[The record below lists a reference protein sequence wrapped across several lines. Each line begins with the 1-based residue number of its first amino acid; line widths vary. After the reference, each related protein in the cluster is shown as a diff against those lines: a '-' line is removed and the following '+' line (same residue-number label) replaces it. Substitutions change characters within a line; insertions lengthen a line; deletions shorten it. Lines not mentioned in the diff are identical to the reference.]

1 MRRVNVMRLG
11 LTVTEFV
18 DLTRNYSMVPVWA
31 EAIADLETPM
41 SVASRI
47 YPRDCMIILESA
59 ERGLRVGRYSFI
71 CFDPILVF
79 ESRECSYLLIEE
91 EKARFGTSHDPL
103 AVLQEAMTR
112 YSSPSI
118 EGLPPLLGGCV
129 GYVGY
134 DYVRSLVNLPSL
146 SGPSELPD
154 IAMVVPRCVLAFD
167 HLKHTL
173 VAVVNCR
180 VGTREPEAVYQEAV
194 SELHGL
200 MALCTGSGD
209 QAAESFRSRSRDKSP
224 ERASRTTDIY
234 KSLSSWCPRV
244 LAPGTPTID
253 RKAFEESVRTAK
265 RHIADGDVSQVV
277 LSRRIS
283 VPVRSSALDVYRALR
298 SVNPSPYM
306 FLLDFGRVKIVG
318 ASPEMMV
325 RLQGREAELRPIA
338 GTRRRGLAPAEDRRL
353 ELELLNDAKER
364 AEHTMLVDLGI
375 RDLEQVCTAGTVR
388 VEDYMHIERYSH
400 VMHIVSSVKG
410 ELSDEYNQYDLFR
423 ATFPAGTVTGAP
435 RTRAMEIIEEQERQR
450 RGVYAGAV
458 GYFGASGNMDMCIAI
473 RTLVMT
479 DDVAHVQAGAGIV
492 AGSDPASEYD
502 EVVNKTRGVMKA
514 LELAE
519 SGDLSDALQAGRLQ
533 SEEVVL

>member
-1 MRRVNVMRLG
+1 MRMG

-31 EAIADLETPM
+31 EVIADLETPM

-47 YPRDCMIILESA
+47 YPRDCVIILESA

-71 CFDPILVF
+71 CFDPIVVF

-91 EKARFGTSHDPL
+91 GRPRFGTAQDPL
-103 AVLQEAMTR
+103 AVLQEAMMG
-112 YSSPSI
+112 YSSPDI

-134 DYVRSLVNLPSL
+134 DYVRSIVNLPSL

-154 IAMVVPRCVLAFD
+154 IVMVVPRCVLAFD
-167 HLKHTL
+167 HLRHTL
-173 VAVVNCR
+173 VAVVNCK
-180 VGTREPEAVYQEAV
+180 VGAQEPETLYGDAV
-194 SELHGL
+194 SELHDL
-200 MALCTGSGD
+200 IALCRGSGD
-209 QAAESFRSRSRDKSP
+209 ETAGSSRSGSRPGSP
-224 ERASRTTDIY
+224 ERASRTADIY
-234 KSLSSWCPRV
+234 KNLSSWCPRD
-244 LAPGTPTID
+244 LAPGTSTID
-253 RKAFEESVRTAK
+253 RQTFEESIRTTK
-265 RHIADGDVSQVV
+265 RHIAGGEVSQVV

-283 VPVRSSALDVYRALR
+283 VPVRSSALAVYRALR

-338 GTRRRGLAPAEDRRL
+338 GTRPRGLEPAEDRRL

-364 AEHTMLVDLGI
+364 AEHIMLVDLGI
-375 RDLEQVCTAGTVR
+375 SDLEQVCAAGTVR

-410 ELSDEYNQYDLFR
+410 QLSDEYNQYDLFR
-423 ATFPAGTVTGAP
+423 AAFPAGTVTGAP

-473 RTLVMT
+473 RTLIMT
-479 DDVAHVQAGAGIV
+479 GGVAHVQAGAGIV
-492 AGSDPASEYD
+492 ADSHPASEYD
-502 EVVNKTRGVMKA
+502 EVVNKTRGVMNA

-519 SGDLSDALQAGRLQ
+519 TGDLSEALQTDCLQ
-533 SEEVVL
+533 PEEVLL